1 MDHDLTVLGLDA
13 GGTSTRAV
21 LVDASA
27 HCIGYGIGG
36 RGNPTSAGAERAAD
50 GVMAAIEKA
59 LAGSGKSL
67 SDVAVITAAM
77 AGRRARSGDDWLI
90 GRLAAA
96 GFTGRLTFESDL
108 LAAYYSG
115 SAEPFGYALVSGTGA
130 CVIRV
135 ADGRIDIT
143 GDGLGWLLGDRGSGF
158 WIGQRVARAV
168 VDDLDRTGPA
178 TSLTPALLD
187 ALELRADPTRI
198 EGRPKTL
205 DLLVSALYDRSP
217 IELAS
222 FAILAF
228 ADADDP
234 VSIGI
239 LREAGTQL
247 ADTLSAV
254 YTTPAT
260 VVVGGSVLARPGPVR
275 DAFDARL
282 GARAAEL
289 DLRLV
294 SDGAV
299 GAGLLA
305 LRAAGVAPSAEALD
319 TLTATLAARR

>member
-21 LVDASA
+21 LVDREAR
-27 HCIGYGIGG
+27 CLGYGVGG
-36 RGNPTSAGAERAAD
+36 RGNPTSAGPERAAG
-50 GVMAAIEKA
+50 GVMDAIEKS

-67 SDVAVITAAM
+67 SDLSVITAAM
-77 AGRRARSGDDWLI
+77 AGKRARGDDDWLT
-90 GRLAAA
+90 GRLADA

-115 SAEPFGYALVSGTGA
+115 SADPFGYALVSGTGA

-135 ADGRIDIT
+135 SGGDIDGA

-168 VDDLDRTGPA
+168 VEDLDGTGPS
-178 TSLTPALLD
+178 TSLTPAVIHALGLTPSD
-187 ALELRADPTRI
+187 SRSEGRSNALELV
-198 EGRPKTL
+198 
-205 DLLVSALYDRSP
+205 VSALYDRAP

-222 FAILAF
+222 LAVLAF
-228 ADADDP
+228 ADDDP
-234 VSIGI
+234 VAIDI
-239 LREAGTQL
+239 LHRAGSHL

-275 DAFDARL
+275 SAFDARL
-282 GARAAEL
+282 GPVAAEL
-289 DLRLV
+289 DVRLV

-305 LRAAGVAPSAEALD
+305 LRAAGVAPTPDALD
-319 TLTATLAARR
+319 TLTTTLAVHR